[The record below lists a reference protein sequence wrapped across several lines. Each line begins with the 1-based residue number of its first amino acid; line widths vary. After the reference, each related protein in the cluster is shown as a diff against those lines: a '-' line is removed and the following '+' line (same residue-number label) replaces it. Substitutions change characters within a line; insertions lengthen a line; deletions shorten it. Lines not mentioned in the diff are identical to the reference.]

1 MRGCLLRMR
10 NVALILGGL
19 LCVGSACAQGGSGEP
34 AVAMG
39 GRGVQGTVTA
49 VAGDKLTLKT
59 ENGQVFQVV
68 TTPNTTVR
76 RGREQMKLADV
87 HAGDGVGAMGEIDG
101 PNKTVH
107 ALYLFVVDAEQLKK
121 ARESLGKTTIAGKIT
136 AIDELKLTILRPDG
150 VSQTIAVDE
159 DTSFKRGGRG
169 LGIGGFGGGGRQGGG
184 GAQGGSASPGGGGF
198 AGGESITLAD
208 IKVGDTVAGQ
218 GALKSGI
225 FVPTQLYV
233 GDPAASGQRRHREQ
247 TPGAAAA
254 SAGASGE
261 PKQ

>member
-1 MRGCLLRMR
+1 MRK
-10 NVALILGGL
+10 VALVLGGL
-19 LCVGSACAQGGSGEP
+19 LCVGSAWAQGGSGEP

-76 RGREQMKLADV
+76 RGREPMKLAEV
-87 HAGDGVGAMGEIDG
+87 HAGDGVGAMGEIDA

-136 AIDELKLTILRPDG
+136 AIDELKLTVLRPDG

-169 LGIGGFGGGGRQGGG
+169 LGLGGFGGGGGGGRQSG
-184 GAQGGSASPGGGGF
+184 GAQGGSGAAAGGGF

-218 GALKSGI
+218 GALKAGV

-233 GDPAASGQRRHREQ
+233 GDPAAGGQRRHREQ
-247 TPGAAAA
+247 TPGAAG
-254 SAGASGE
+254 AGGE